1 MENTAIPHKIN
12 SVSSYIKAIFDM
24 RNAKIS
30 EYSLSSYWFFR
41 GQKTRHGECALMYSE
56 KTLWHMNLI
65 L

>member
-41 GQKTRHGECALMYSE
+41 GQKKLVMG
-56 KTLWHMNLI
+56 NVP
-65 L
+65 

>member
-24 RNAKIS
+24 RNAKYRNTLYPHIG
-30 EYSLSSYWFFR
+30 FFEVK
-41 GQKTRHGECALMYSE
+41 KTRHGECALMYSE